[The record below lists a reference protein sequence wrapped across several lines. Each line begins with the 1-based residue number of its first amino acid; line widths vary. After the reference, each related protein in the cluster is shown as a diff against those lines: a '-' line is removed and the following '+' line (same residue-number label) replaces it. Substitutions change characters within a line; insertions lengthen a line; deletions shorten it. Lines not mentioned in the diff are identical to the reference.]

1 MYLILYNKYEHKKI
15 IKFKLCQLFL
25 SQRYGGSALRPR
37 FLLYV
42 PYNIGRMP
50 GFELE
55 LLPARCATNELHT
68 SLIKLL
74 NSNSLQIKKCCFT
87 FCLRRVS
94 NRTWLCLLIYRLRSM
109 SKNLKINKTR
119 SREANIVPSTA
130 PSIKFI
136 PLKI

>member
-1 MYLILYNKYEHKKI
+1 MNIKKLSNSNCVNS
-15 IKFKLCQLFL
+15 FCPSVMQGPLSVLGFTLC
-25 SQRYGGSALRPR
+25 S
-37 FLLYV
+37 
-42 PYNIGRMP
+42 YNIGRMP
-50 GFELE
+50 GFEPE

-74 NSNSLQIKKCCFT
+74 NTNYLQIKTSCFT

-109 SKNLKINKTR
+109 STNLKINKTR